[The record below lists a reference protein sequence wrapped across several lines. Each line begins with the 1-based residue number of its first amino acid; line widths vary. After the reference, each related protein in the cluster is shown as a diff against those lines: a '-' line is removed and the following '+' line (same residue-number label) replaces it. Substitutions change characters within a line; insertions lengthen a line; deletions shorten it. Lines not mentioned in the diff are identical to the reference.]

1 MILGFWYLSWFL
13 LLQLCCAPRCRW
25 GAMCLVGCCACFA
38 GCAVAASDAAA
49 TEGRGRIYL
58 SVGGR
63 ATLSGVWGAVVEA
76 VTAAAWPMGEPSGG
90 SAAARQAR
98 ARAWRGG
105 VRVGGG
111 EECYIS
117 IALVSL
123 ILGIVSRAGGLV
135 FQTFSVLDFSIDFRR
150 QPKKILILRCP
161 SSHFLPW
168 NLQQWREIP
177 VRRNRAC
184 LPDFAGDVGS
194 GAASSGHLLLLD
206 RLMGLVFGEGWRPP
220 AGLLALSRR
229 LPAVA
234 LGRPKNQQRSRPPH

>member
-1 MILGFWYLSWFL
+1 MFRLKLRMTSGMSGRAGVHTAAAVRADGTAITRAWKLILGFWYLSLFL

-38 GCAVAASDAAA
+38 GCAVAALDAAA

-105 VRVGGG
+105 VRGGG
-111 EECYIS
+111 
-117 IALVSL
+117 
-123 ILGIVSRAGGLV
+123 G
-135 FQTFSVLDFSIDFRR
+135 
-150 QPKKILILRCP
+150 
-161 SSHFLPW
+161 
-168 NLQQWREIP
+168 
-177 VRRNRAC
+177 
-184 LPDFAGDVGS
+184 
-194 GAASSGHLLLLD
+194 
-206 RLMGLVFGEGWRPP
+206 
-220 AGLLALSRR
+220 
-229 LPAVA
+229 
-234 LGRPKNQQRSRPPH
+234 